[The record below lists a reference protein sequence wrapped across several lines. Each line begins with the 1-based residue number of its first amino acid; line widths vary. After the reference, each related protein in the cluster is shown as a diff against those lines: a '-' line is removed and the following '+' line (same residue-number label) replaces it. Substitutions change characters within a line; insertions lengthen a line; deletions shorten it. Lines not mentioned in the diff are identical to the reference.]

1 MWRMDYRKAAFIVLL
16 LLLIDGSLILV
27 LLGYRTQ
34 RIAQRAALAEEM
46 EREAE
51 AAESVSQPVIRLTDI
66 AEVKEREEETEQSAS
81 ILLSSIQK
89 DIKVMLADGEGRRK
103 SGVSFK
109 VRLQDESGVE
119 TYYEDE
125 DKDGIISIAPLSS
138 GKYTVTLLP
147 VPEEGIWET
156 KASVNVKEQIS
167 YRTIPILA
175 QIKMESEINV
185 ALEDT
190 ADIEEFDEG
199 VTSAIGKVGDF
210 GIDVSKWNKEIDW
223 SRVKNDGVSY
233 AIIRLGYRGSSSGA
247 LVEDPYFAYNFS
259 QAKANGIDRG
269 VYFFTQ
275 AVTEA
280 EAVEE
285 ASMVVALLN
294 GEALSY
300 PVFLD
305 VEGSGGRA
313 DLLDADTRTKNIL
326 AFLRTIESAGYDAGV
341 YANKNW
347 FTNKIHTEE
356 LSGYAVWLAQYNVTE
371 PDYAGNYHMWQYSSR
386 GSIDGIE
393 GNVDVNQSFLKK

>member
-1 MWRMDYRKAAFIVLL
+1 MDYRKAAFIVLFL
-16 LLLIDGSLILV
+16 LLMDGALILV

-34 RIAQRAALAEEM
+34 RIAQRMALAEEM

-147 VPEEGIWET
+147 VPEEGILET

-199 VTSAIGKVGDF
+199 VHLRLEKS
-210 GIDVSKWNKEIDW
+210 EI
-223 SRVKNDGVSY
+223 
-233 AIIRLGYRGSSSGA
+233 LE
-247 LVEDPYFAYNFS
+247 LMFP
-259 QAKANGIDRG
+259 NGIRKSTG
-269 VYFFTQ
+269 
-275 AVTEA
+275 AV
-280 EAVEE
+280 
-285 ASMVVALLN
+285 
-294 GEALSY
+294 
-300 PVFLD
+300 
-305 VEGSGGRA
+305 
-313 DLLDADTRTKNIL
+313 
-326 AFLRTIESAGYDAGV
+326 
-341 YANKNW
+341 
-347 FTNKIHTEE
+347 
-356 LSGYAVWLAQYNVTE
+356 
-371 PDYAGNYHMWQYSSR
+371 
-386 GSIDGIE
+386 
-393 GNVDVNQSFLKK
+393 